1 MSQRCSA
8 VLAEVSRTIEN
19 VITSL
24 SRTSPGGASRPRLL
38 DVGCWEGEAT
48 GRYTRLLGAEPHGIE
63 VFPGPAARARDRGIA
78 VVRLDLER
86 DAFPWADATMDVVI
100 ANQVF
105 EHLKN
110 VWLPMSEIFRVLR
123 PGGHLVFSV
132 PNLASL
138 HNRAMLAF
146 GVQPSSIR
154 TFGPHVRGYTYRE
167 ARRFVELDGGLR
179 IVRALGAGFYPF
191 PARAASPL
199 ARAWPGASH
208 TVVLLARKTRD
219 GAGAPWQ
226 AYIEGSLAD
235 GLQTAYR

>member
-1 MSQRCSA
+1 MSRRCSA
-8 VLAEVSRTIEN
+8 VLAEVSRTIEE
-19 VITSL
+19 VVARL
-24 SRTSPGGASRPRLL
+24 AASSAPHARRLL
-38 DVGCWEGEAT
+38 DIGCWEGEAT
-48 GRYTRLLGAEPHGIE
+48 ERYARRFGAHPCGIE
-63 VFPGPAARARDRGIA
+63 VFPGPAARARARGVA

-86 DAFPWADATMDVVI
+86 DRFPWGDATMDLVI

-110 VWLPMSEIFRVLR
+110 VWLPMSEAFRVLR

-138 HNRAMLAF
+138 HNRAMLAL

-167 ARRFVELDGGLR
+167 ARRFVELDGALR
-179 IVRALGAGFYPF
+179 VTRALGAGFYPM
-191 PARAASPL
+191 PARLASPL
-199 ARAWPGASH
+199 ARAWPDASH
-208 TVVLLARKTRD
+208 TVVLLARKT
-219 GAGAPWQ
+219 GAAPVAPWL
-226 AYIEGSLAD
+226 AYLEGELAG

>member
-8 VLAEVSRTIEN
+8 VLAEVSRSIEEL
-19 VITSL
+19 VTDLATRAS
-24 SRTSPGGASRPRLL
+24 GGKRRLL

-48 GRYTRLLGAEPHGIE
+48 ARYAKRFVAEAHGIE
-63 VFPGPAARARDRGIA
+63 VFPGPARRALARGVA

-86 DAFPWADATMDVVI
+86 DRFPWADATMDLVI

-110 VWLPMSEIFRVLR
+110 VWLPMSEAFRVLR

-138 HNRAMLAF
+138 HNRAMLAL
-146 GVQPSSIR
+146 GLQPSSIR
-154 TFGPHVRGYTYRE
+154 TFGPHVRGYTYGE

-179 IVRALGAGFYPF
+179 VTRALGAGFYPF
-191 PARAASPL
+191 PARFAAPL
-199 ARAWPGASH
+199 ARAWPDASH
-208 TVVLLARKTRD
+208 TVVLLARKT
-219 GAGAPWQ
+219 GVAQAAPWL
-226 AYIEGSLAD
+226 AYIEGALSD

>member
-1 MSQRCSA
+1 MSERCSA
-8 VLAEVSRTIEN
+8 VLAEVSRTIEE
-19 VITSL
+19 VVTAL
-24 SRTSPGGASRPRLL
+24 GRAAHDGPRRRLL

-48 GRYTRLLGAEPHGIE
+48 ERYTRRLDAEAHGIE
-63 VFPGPAARARDRGIA
+63 VFPGPAVRARDRGIA

-110 VWLPMSEIFRVLR
+110 VWLPMSEILRVLR
-123 PGGHLVFSV
+123 PGGRLVFSV

-138 HNRAMLAF
+138 HNRVMLAF

-167 ARRFVELDGGLR
+167 ARRFVELGGALR
-179 IVRALGAGFYPF
+179 IERALGAGFYPF
-191 PARAASPL
+191 PARPAAPL
-199 ARAWPGASH
+199 ARTWPGASH
-208 TVVLLARKTRD
+208 TTVLVARKTAD
-219 GAGAPWQ
+219 VSPSPWQ
-226 AYIEGSLAD
+226 AYIDGSLAD
-235 GLQTAYR
+235 GLQTAYT